1 MWRGSKDVNQ
11 ILEPGTLGCVVT
23 VLEMRQKPKPQPMPI
38 SRLKLVRWKNPTP
51 QAYRT
56 LFRRVGE
63 PWLWYS
69 RLVIDDAALIA
80 ATHQDKTQIYAVV
93 DPSGI
98 EVGMLELTHPEPEW
112 CVLDFLGLIPELN
125 GKGEGKWLMAHALML
140 AWQQSVQS
148 VRVNTC
154 TLDHPGALRFYERS
168 GFIAI
173 ERKLETFPDPRLSGL
188 IPRNAAPHVPIL

>member
-1 MWRGSKDVNQ
+1 MNQ
-11 ILEPGTLGCVVT
+11 ILEAGTLGCVVT
-23 VLEMRQKPKPQPMPI
+23 VLEMTCKPKPRPMPM
-38 SRLKLVRWKNPTP
+38 SRLKLARWHKPSP

-56 LFRRVGE
+56 LFRRIGE

-69 RLVIDDAALIA
+69 RLILDDAALIA

-98 EVGMLELTHPEPEW
+98 EVGILELTHPEPDW

-125 GKGEGKWLMAHALML
+125 GKGEGKWLMAHALSL
-140 AWQQSVQS
+140 AWQPGVES

-154 TLDHPGALRFYERS
+154 TFDHAGALRFYQRA
-168 GFIAI
+168 GFVAI
-173 ERKLETFPDPRLSGL
+173 QHELETFPDPRISGL
-188 IPRNAAPHVPIL
+188 IPVEAAPHVPIIR